1 MNELGL
7 SWDTANMPSL
17 IELKAAKLWHKA
29 PVHTKRFYESAL
41 SRGAPCA
48 ACAVRSNE
56 KSIFNCRL
64 ARSQVCILHTGSH
77 TPVRCASS
85 SHRSCERQ

>member
-41 SRGAPCA
+41 SRGQLRCGNSVAMRRVLRAPCA
-48 ACAVRSNE
+48 TCAVCSNKTCATCAVRRVL
-56 KSIFNCRL
+56 KAACWD
-64 ARSQVCILHTGSH
+64 G
-77 TPVRCASS
+77 
-85 SHRSCERQ
+85 